1 MRHFVLEVAKPLLLF
16 LKNMIDFTLTEDQ
29 ELIQKTAREFAVEHL
44 APGVMDRDENAE
56 FPYEQIKLMGE
67 LGFMGMMVPEEYSG
81 AGMDT
86 LTYVI
91 ALEEIAA
98 VEAAAS
104 TIMSVN
110 NSLVCQ
116 LLADWGTNVQKD
128 QYLKT
133 LASGKKLGAYSLS
146 EHQSGSD
153 ASNLRTHAR
162 RKTGHYIING
172 TKNWVTNGINSD
184 VVVMFCLT
192 DKDLGS
198 KGISAFIVDKGMA
211 GFSTGKKEDKLGI
224 RASDTCELYFED
236 CEVPVEN
243 RIGEE
248 GAGFK
253 IAMNTLGGGRIGI
266 AAQALGIA
274 RAALEAAVAYAGAR
288 KQFGKTIG
296 SFGAIQNKLANTAT
310 EIDAARLLI
319 WRAAK
324 LKDRGKPYVK
334 ESSMAKLYA
343 STVAM
348 KAATDCV
355 QIYGGY
361 GYMREYGVERL
372 MRDAKITQ
380 IYEGTSEIQQLIIG
394 RELMK

>member
-1 MRHFVLEVAKPLLLF
+1 
-16 LKNMIDFTLTEDQ
+16 MIDFTLTEDQ

-133 LASGKKLGAYSLS
+133 LASGIKLGAYSLS
-146 EHQSGSD
+146 EPQSGSD

-162 RKTGHYIING
+162 RKNGHYIING

-184 VVVMFCLT
+184 IVVMFCLT

-266 AAQALGIA
+266 AAQGLGIA

-380 IYEGTSEIQQLIIG
+380 IYEGTSEIQQLVIG

>member
-1 MRHFVLEVAKPLLLF
+1 
-16 LKNMIDFTLTEDQ
+16 MIDFTLTEDQ

-98 VEAAAS
+98 VEAATS

-133 LASGKKLGAYSLS
+133 LASGIKLGAYSLS
-146 EHQSGSD
+146 EPQSGSD

-162 RKTGHYIING
+162 RKNGHYIING

-184 VVVMFCLT
+184 VVVIFCLT

-266 AAQALGIA
+266 AAQGLGIA

-380 IYEGTSEIQQLIIG
+380 IYEGTSEIQQLVIG

>member
-1 MRHFVLEVAKPLLLF
+1 
-16 LKNMIDFTLTEDQ
+16 MIDFALTETQ
-29 ELIQKTAREFAVEHL
+29 QLIQKTAREFAVEHL
-44 APGVMDRDENAE
+44 APNVIDRDENAE
-56 FPYEQIKLMGE
+56 FPYKQIKLMGE
-67 LGFMGMMVPEEYSG
+67 LGFMGMMVPKIYNG
-81 AGMDT
+81 AGLDT
-86 LTYVI
+86 LTYII
-91 ALEEIAA
+91 ALEEIAV
-98 VEAAAS
+98 VEAATS

-116 LLADWGTNVQKD
+116 LLTDWGTDTQKD
-128 QYLKT
+128 QYLKM
-133 LASGKKLGAYSLS
+133 LASGEKLGAYSLS
-146 EHQSGSD
+146 EPQSGSD
-153 ASNLRTHAR
+153 ASNLKTYAR
-162 RKTGHYIING
+162 RKNDHYVING

-184 VVVMFCLT
+184 IVILFCVT

-198 KGISAFIVDKGMA
+198 KGISAFIVNKETA
-211 GFSTGKKEDKLGI
+211 GLITGQKEDKLGI
-224 RASDTCELYFED
+224 RASDTCELYFEN
-236 CEVPVEN
+236 CKVPIKN
-243 RIGEE
+243 RIGDE
-248 GAGFK
+248 GIGFE
-253 IAMNTLGGGRIGI
+253 IAMKTLRGGRIGI

-274 RAALEAAVAYAGAR
+274 RAALESALTYAIER
-288 KQFGKTIG
+288 KQFGKNIG
-296 SFGAIQNKLANTAT
+296 SFGAIQNKLADIAT

-324 LKDRGKPYVK
+324 LKDNGKSFIK

-355 QIYGGY
+355 QIHGGY

-380 IYEGTSEIQQLIIG
+380 IYEGTSEIQQLVIG

>member
-1 MRHFVLEVAKPLLLF
+1 
-16 LKNMIDFTLTEDQ
+16 MIDFTLTEDQ

-133 LASGKKLGAYSLS
+133 LASGIKLGAYSLS
-146 EHQSGSD
+146 EPQSGSD

-162 RKTGHYIING
+162 RKNGHYLING

-184 VVVMFCLT
+184 VVVIFCLT

-380 IYEGTSEIQQLIIG
+380 IYEGTSEIQQLVIG

>member
-1 MRHFVLEVAKPLLLF
+1 
-16 LKNMIDFTLTEDQ
+16 MIDFTLTEDQ

-67 LGFMGMMVPEEYSG
+67 LGFMGMMVPEEYNG

-133 LASGKKLGAYSLS
+133 LASGIKLGAYSLS
-146 EHQSGSD
+146 EPQSGSD

-162 RKTGHYIING
+162 RKNGHYIING

-184 VVVMFCLT
+184 VVVIFCLT

-253 IAMNTLGGGRIGI
+253 IAMNSLGGGRIGI
-266 AAQALGIA
+266 AAQGLGIA

-380 IYEGTSEIQQLIIG
+380 IYEGTSEIQQLVIG

>member
-1 MRHFVLEVAKPLLLF
+1 
-16 LKNMIDFTLTEDQ
+16 MIDFTLTEDQ

-44 APGVMDRDENAE
+44 APGVMDRYENAE

-146 EHQSGSD
+146 EPQSGSD

-324 LKDRGKPYVK
+324 LKDRRKPYVK

-380 IYEGTSEIQQLIIG
+380 IYEGTSEIQQLVIG

>member
-1 MRHFVLEVAKPLLLF
+1 
-16 LKNMIDFTLTEDQ
+16 MIDFTLTEDQ

-56 FPYEQIKLMGE
+56 FPDEQIKLMGE

-146 EHQSGSD
+146 EPQSGSD

-211 GFSTGKKEDKLGI
+211 GFFTGKKEDKLGI

>member
-1 MRHFVLEVAKPLLLF
+1 
-16 LKNMIDFTLTEDQ
+16 MIDFSLTQTQ

-44 APGVMDRDENAE
+44 APNVIDRDENAE
-56 FPYEQIKLMGE
+56 FPYKQIKLMGE
-67 LGFMGMMVPEEYSG
+67 LGFMGMMVPEKYNG
-81 AGMDT
+81 AGLDT
-86 LTYVI
+86 LTYTI
-91 ALEEIAA
+91 ALEEIAV
-98 VEAAAS
+98 VEAATS

-116 LLADWGTNVQKD
+116 LLTDWGTDKQKD
-128 QYLKT
+128 QYLKM
-133 LASGKKLGAYSLS
+133 LASGEKLGAYSLS
-146 EHQSGSD
+146 EPQSGSD
-153 ASNLRTHAR
+153 ASNLKTYAR
-162 RKTGHYIING
+162 RENDYYIING

-184 VVVMFCLT
+184 IVILFCVT

-198 KGISAFIVDKGMA
+198 KGISAFIVNKETA
-211 GFSTGKKEDKLGI
+211 GLATGQKEDKLGI
-224 RASDTCELYFED
+224 RASDTCELYFEN
-236 CEVPVEN
+236 CKVPIKN
-243 RIGEE
+243 RIGDE
-248 GAGFK
+248 GIGFE
-253 IAMNTLGGGRIGI
+253 IAMKTLRGGRIGI

-274 RAALEAAVAYAGAR
+274 RAALESALTYAIER
-288 KQFGKTIG
+288 KQFGKNIG
-296 SFGAIQNKLANTAT
+296 SFGAIRNKLADIAT

-324 LKDRGKPYVK
+324 LKDNGESFIK

-348 KAATDCV
+348 KATTDCV
-355 QIYGGY
+355 QIHGGY

-380 IYEGTSEIQQLIIG
+380 IYEGTSEIQQLVIG

>member
-1 MRHFVLEVAKPLLLF
+1 
-16 LKNMIDFTLTEDQ
+16 MIDFTLTEDQ

-133 LASGKKLGAYSLS
+133 LASGIKLGAYSLS
-146 EHQSGSD
+146 EPQSGSD

-162 RKTGHYIING
+162 RKNGHYIING

-324 LKDRGKPYVK
+324 LKDRGKPYMK

-380 IYEGTSEIQQLIIG
+380 IYEGTSEIQQLVIG

>member
-1 MRHFVLEVAKPLLLF
+1 
-16 LKNMIDFTLTEDQ
+16 MIDFTLTEDQ

-133 LASGKKLGAYSLS
+133 LASGIKLGAYSLS
-146 EHQSGSD
+146 EPQSGSD

-162 RKTGHYIING
+162 RKNGHYIING

-184 VVVMFCLT
+184 VVVIFCLT

-253 IAMNTLGGGRIGI
+253 IAMNTLRGGRIGI
-266 AAQALGIA
+266 AAQGLGIA

-380 IYEGTSEIQQLIIG
+380 IYEGTSEIQQLVIS

>member
-1 MRHFVLEVAKPLLLF
+1 
-16 LKNMIDFTLTEDQ
+16 MIDFTLTEDQ

-133 LASGKKLGAYSLS
+133 LASGIKLGAYSLS
-146 EHQSGSD
+146 EPQSGSD

-162 RKTGHYIING
+162 RKNGHYIING

-184 VVVMFCLT
+184 VVVMFCHT

-266 AAQALGIA
+266 AAQGLGIA

-380 IYEGTSEIQQLIIG
+380 IYEGTSEIQQLVIG

>member
-1 MRHFVLEVAKPLLLF
+1 
-16 LKNMIDFTLTEDQ
+16 MIDFTLTEDQ

-146 EHQSGSD
+146 EPQSGSD

-162 RKTGHYIING
+162 RKNGHYIING

-211 GFSTGKKEDKLGI
+211 GFFTGKKEDKLGI

>member
-1 MRHFVLEVAKPLLLF
+1 
-16 LKNMIDFTLTEDQ
+16 MIDFTLTEDQ

-146 EHQSGSD
+146 EPQSGSD

-162 RKTGHYIING
+162 RKNGHYIING
-172 TKNWVTNGINSD
+172 TKNWVTNGINSN

-266 AAQALGIA
+266 ATQALGIA

-296 SFGAIQNKLANTAT
+296 SFGAIQNKLANIAT

-380 IYEGTSEIQQLIIG
+380 IYEGTSEIQQLIIA

>member
-1 MRHFVLEVAKPLLLF
+1 
-16 LKNMIDFTLTEDQ
+16 MIDFTLTEDQ

-146 EHQSGSD
+146 EPQSGSD

-162 RKTGHYIING
+162 RKNGHYLING

-266 AAQALGIA
+266 AAQGLGIA

-380 IYEGTSEIQQLIIG
+380 IYEGTSEIQQLVIG

>member
-1 MRHFVLEVAKPLLLF
+1 
-16 LKNMIDFTLTEDQ
+16 MIDFTLTEDQ

-133 LASGKKLGAYSLS
+133 LASGIKLGAYSLS
-146 EHQSGSD
+146 EPQSGSD

-162 RKTGHYIING
+162 RKNGHYLING

-184 VVVMFCLT
+184 VVVIFCLT

-266 AAQALGIA
+266 AAQGLGIA

-380 IYEGTSEIQQLIIG
+380 IYEGTSEIQQLVIG

>member
-1 MRHFVLEVAKPLLLF
+1 
-16 LKNMIDFTLTEDQ
+16 MIDFTLTEDQ

-133 LASGKKLGAYSLS
+133 LASGIKLGAYSLS
-146 EHQSGSD
+146 EPQSGSD

-162 RKTGHYIING
+162 RKNGHYLING

-266 AAQALGIA
+266 ATQALGIA

-380 IYEGTSEIQQLIIG
+380 IYEGTSEIQQLVIS

>member
-1 MRHFVLEVAKPLLLF
+1 
-16 LKNMIDFTLTEDQ
+16 MIDFTLTEDQ

-133 LASGKKLGAYSLS
+133 LASGIKLGAYSLS
-146 EHQSGSD
+146 EPQSGSD

-253 IAMNTLGGGRIGI
+253 IAMNTLRGGRIGI
-266 AAQALGIA
+266 AAQGLGIA